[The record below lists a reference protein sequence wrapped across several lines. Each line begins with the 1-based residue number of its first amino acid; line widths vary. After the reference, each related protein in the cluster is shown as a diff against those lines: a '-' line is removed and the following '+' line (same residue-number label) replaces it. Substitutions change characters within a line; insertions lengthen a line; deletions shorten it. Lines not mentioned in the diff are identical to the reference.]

1 MAEPNDA
8 EQVEFEAEKA
18 LALGEN
24 TEAADAAS
32 TSAAVPIDRVKNTS
46 SDESA
51 VEDGMPLQEQVQH
64 QINRIRALEQALDQS
79 LASLDELQLQIVDQ
93 HFLERQLA
101 STEEYANVQEQAIYQ
116 LRLQFEQQKAE
127 LEAQIQQTQERL
139 RAAESLADAQQLELD
154 QLRSLTEQSAEG
166 SHELSNVPST
176 LDLDPSGTDEHST
189 PPRESQKAKPRDW
202 LAPKEWLRHS
212 PKERVAELEG
222 QVQEL
227 ETQVTR
233 QVTTQMMLQQAC
245 QELEHDREHS
255 QHRIAELERQAAEM
269 QEQIL
274 SQAQQASEYETA
286 IQHWKNRFYG
296 IQAQAL
302 ALKKLL
308 EDTDSDLPTEMA
320 EFLASLEEASMA
332 EPRMAEPRMAESRV
346 AEPQSTPRRN
356 PFNEDLKIDLPDF
369 LARRRTR
376 KLNS

>member
-1 MAEPNDA
+1 VAEPNDA

-18 LALGEN
+18 LASSED
-24 TEAADAAS
+24 TEATDAMS
-32 TSAAVPIDRVKNTS
+32 TSAAVPIARVRNTS
-46 SDESA
+46 NDESA
-51 VEDGMPLQEQVQH
+51 AEDGILLQEQVQH

-154 QLRSLTEQSAEG
+154 QLRSLTGQPVDG

-176 LDLDPSGTDEHST
+176 LVDPSGAGEH
-189 PPRESQKAKPRDW
+189 PPQPRESQKAKPRDW
-202 LAPKEWLRHS
+202 LAPKEWLRHT

-296 IQAQAL
+296 IQAKAL

-308 EDTDSDLPTEMA
+308 EENGLDLPTEMVD
-320 EFLASLEEASMA
+320 FLASLEEASMA
-332 EPRMAEPRMAESRV
+332 EPRMAEPRMAESRL

>member
-1 MAEPNDA
+1 VAEPNDA

-18 LALGEN
+18 LALSET

-32 TSAAVPIDRVKNTS
+32 TNIAAPVDRARNTS
-46 SDESA
+46 KDENA
-51 VEDGMPLQEQVQH
+51 VEDEMPLQEQVQH
-64 QINRIRALEQALDQS
+64 QTNRIRALEQALDQS

-116 LRLQFEQQKAE
+116 LRLQFEQQKTE
-127 LEAQIQQTQERL
+127 LEAQIQQTQDRL

-154 QLRSLTEQSAEG
+154 QLRSLTEHSIEG
-166 SHELSNVPST
+166 SHELPNVPST
-176 LDLDPSGTDEHST
+176 LDLDPSESGER
-189 PPRESQKAKPRDW
+189 PPQPRESQKAKPRDW
-202 LAPKEWLRHS
+202 LAPKEWLRHA
-212 PKERVAELEG
+212 PKERVTELEG

-233 QVTTQMMLQQAC
+233 QATTQMMLQQAC

-296 IQAQAL
+296 IQAKAL
-302 ALKKLL
+302 VLRKLL
-308 EDTDSDLPTEMA
+308 EENGLDLPEEMA
-320 EFLASLEEASMA
+320 DLLASLEEASMA
-332 EPRMAEPRMAESRV
+332 EPRMAEPRIAEPRIAESQ
-346 AEPQSTPRRN
+346 PTPRRN